1 MLLPPCSHHYRFLS
15 VSITILIIRTTTI
28 TQSATP
34 RVVALA
40 MR

>member
-15 VSITILIIRTTTI
+15 VSITIHITTI
-28 TQSATP
+28 TQSVTP
-34 RVVALA
+34 RVVAPV

>member
-15 VSITILIIRTTTI
+15 VSIIIHITTI

-34 RVVALA
+34 KVAAQA

>member
-15 VSITILIIRTTTI
+15 VSITIHITTITI
-28 TQSATP
+28 TQSVTP
-34 RVVALA
+34 RVAAQA

>member
-15 VSITILIIRTTTI
+15 VSIIILIIHIITI

-34 RVVALA
+34 KVVAQA